1 MLLIKTED
9 IEQAALRKKIFHMT
23 PVKSETIEHA
33 SLPFNGNDSIIVTM
47 FKSEFEEFFYVTK
60 ETSIAVVWEIE
71 KATFEQAEIVYQ
83 VTINRAKLT
92 AGS

>member
-1 MLLIKTED
+1 MAVSKTEP

-23 PVKSETIEHA
+23 PIKTETIDRA
-33 SLPFNGNDSIIVTM
+33 SLPFNGSDSVVVTM
-47 FKSEFEEFFYVTK
+47 FKSEFEEFYVTK

-83 VTINRAKLT
+83 VVINRAKLA